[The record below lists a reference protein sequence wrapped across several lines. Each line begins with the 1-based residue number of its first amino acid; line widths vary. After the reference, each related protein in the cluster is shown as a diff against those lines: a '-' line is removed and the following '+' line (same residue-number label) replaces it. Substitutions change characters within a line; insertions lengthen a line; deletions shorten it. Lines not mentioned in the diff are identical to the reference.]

1 MAKHDDA
8 AEDKKMIASMIHKHE
23 KQDHPGKPL
32 TKFKSGGSVSKR
44 ADGIAE
50 RGKTRGKMV

>member
-23 KQDHPGKPL
+23 KHDHPGMKP
-32 TKFKSGGSVSKR
+32 TKFKTGGSVSKR

-50 RGKTRGKMV
+50 RGKTKGKIV